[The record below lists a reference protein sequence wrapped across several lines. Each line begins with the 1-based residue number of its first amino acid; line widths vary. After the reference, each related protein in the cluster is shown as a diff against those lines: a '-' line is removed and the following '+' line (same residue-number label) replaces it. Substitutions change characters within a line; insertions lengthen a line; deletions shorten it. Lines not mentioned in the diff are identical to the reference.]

1 MYLYNTLTRRK
12 EEFEPS
18 QSGHVRMY
26 HCGPTVYDHA
36 HIGNFRAFVFADIL
50 RRYFEFRGYRVTQVM
65 NITDVGHMT
74 TDADEGEDKLE
85 VAAKREKKDP
95 WSIARFYEAS
105 FFEDLDALRIKRAH
119 HYPRATEHISEMV
132 SLIQK
137 LLDKGYA
144 YVASDG
150 VYFDVRKFP
159 GYGKLSG
166 NTVEHLMAGARVE
179 VNPNKRNPW
188 DFALWKFD
196 PKHIMQ
202 WDAPWGR
209 GFPGWHIECSAMSMK
224 YLGETFDIHTGGED
238 GIFPHHE
245 CEIAQSEAATGKPF
259 VRFWLHVRFLLVEG
273 QKMSKSL
280 GNFYTVKDI
289 LKKGY
294 SGRVLRYVLMST
306 HYRKNLN
313 FTFEGLDAA
322 RSAIERMENFITS
335 MRETTAIK
343 DDPQVDTALAEGEA
357 SFVGAMDDD
366 IEISAALAAV
376 FEMIRK
382 LNRAR
387 PSQKQ
392 GQKAIELMRR
402 FDSVLAVLD
411 WDRTEPKIP
420 EEVWELVRKRQEAR
434 KAKDYAKAD
443 ALREQ
448 AKKMGWIIEDTPK
461 GPRVKP
467 LNK

>member
-1 MYLYNTLTRRK
+1 MRLYNTLTRRK
-12 EEFEPS
+12 EEFVPLEEN
-18 QSGHVRMY
+18 HVRMY

-85 VAAKREKKDP
+85 VAAKRERKDP
-95 WSIARFYEAS
+95 YSIARFYEAS
-105 FFEDLDALRIKRAH
+105 FFEDVDALRIRRAH
-119 HYPRATEHISEMV
+119 HYPRATEHIPEMIA
-132 SLIQK
+132 LIEK
-137 LLDKGYA
+137 LLKKGYA
-144 YVASDG
+144 YKAADG
-150 VYFDVRKFP
+150 VYFDVTKFE

-166 NTVEHLMAGARVE
+166 NTVERLMAGARVA
-179 VNPNKRNPW
+179 VNPNKRNPY

-196 PKHIMQ
+196 PKHLMQ

-259 VRFWLHVRFLLVEG
+259 VRFWLHVRFLLVDG

-322 RSAIERMENFITS
+322 KAAIERMENFVLS
-335 MRETTAIK
+335 MQDVAGAS
-343 DDPQVDTALAEGEA
+343 DDPAVDEALKKAEKD
-357 SFVGAMDDD
+357 FVEAMDDD
-366 IEISAALAAV
+366 IEISAALAAI
-376 FEMIRK
+376 FEMIRAV
-382 LNRAR
+382 NRAR

-392 GQKAIELMRR
+392 AQKAIRLMHR
-402 FDSVLAVLD
+402 FDEVLGVLD
-411 WDRTEPKIP
+411 VERKKEVP
-420 EEVWELVRKRQEAR
+420 EEVLELVRRRHEAR
-434 KAKDYAKAD
+434 KAKDYATAD
-443 ALREQ
+443 AIREQ
-448 AKKMGWIIEDTPK
+448 VRKLGYLIEDTPK

-467 LNK
+467 LSD

>member
-1 MYLYNTLTRRK
+1 
-12 EEFEPS
+12 
-18 QSGHVRMY
+18 
-26 HCGPTVYDHA
+26 
-36 HIGNFRAFVFADIL
+36 
-50 RRYFEFRGYRVTQVM
+50 QVM

-85 VAAKREKKDP
+85 VAAKRERKDP
-95 WSIARFYEAS
+95 YSIARFYEAS
-105 FFEDLDALRIKRAH
+105 FFEDVDALRIRRAH
-119 HYPRATEHISEMV
+119 HYPRATEHIPEMIA
-132 SLIQK
+132 LIEK
-137 LLDKGYA
+137 LLKKGYA
-144 YVASDG
+144 YKAADG
-150 VYFDVRKFP
+150 VYFDVTKFE

-166 NTVEHLMAGARVE
+166 NTLERLMAGARVA
-179 VNPNKRNPW
+179 VNPNKRNPY

-196 PKHIMQ
+196 PKHLMQ

-259 VRFWLHVRFLLVEG
+259 VRFWLHVRFLLVDG

-322 RSAIERMENFITS
+322 KAAIERMENFVLS
-335 MRETTAIK
+335 MQDVAGAS
-343 DDPQVDTALAEGEA
+343 DDPAVDEALKKAEKD
-357 SFVGAMDDD
+357 FVEAMDDD
-366 IEISAALAAV
+366 IEISAALAAI
-376 FEMIRK
+376 FEMIRAV
-382 LNRAR
+382 NRAR

-392 GQKAIELMRR
+392 AQKAIRLMHR
-402 FDSVLAVLD
+402 FDEVLGVLD
-411 WDRTEPKIP
+411 VERKKEVP
-420 EEVWELVRKRQEAR
+420 EEVLELVRRRHEAR
-434 KAKDYAKAD
+434 KAKDYATAD
-443 ALREQ
+443 AIREQ
-448 AKKMGWIIEDTPK
+448 VRKLGYLIEDTPK

-467 LNK
+467 LSD

>member
-1 MYLYNTLTRRK
+1 MRLYNTLTRRK
-12 EEFEPS
+12 EEFVPLEEN
-18 QSGHVRMY
+18 HVRMY

-85 VAAKREKKDP
+85 VAAKRQRKDP
-95 WSIARFYEAS
+95 YSIARFYEAS
-105 FFEDLDALRIKRAH
+105 FFEDVDALRIRRAH
-119 HYPRATEHISEMV
+119 HYPRATEHIPEMIA
-132 SLIQK
+132 LIEK
-137 LLDKGYA
+137 LLKKGYA
-144 YVASDG
+144 YKAADG
-150 VYFDVRKFP
+150 VYFDVTKFE

-166 NTVEHLMAGARVE
+166 NTVERLMAGARVA
-179 VNPNKRNPW
+179 VNPNKRNPY

-196 PKHIMQ
+196 PKHLMQ

-209 GFPGWHIECSAMSMK
+209 GFPGWHIECSAMSVK

-259 VRFWLHVRFLLVEG
+259 VRFWLHVRFLLVDG

-322 RSAIERMENFITS
+322 KAAIERMENFVLS
-335 MRETTAIK
+335 MQDVAGAS
-343 DDPQVDTALAEGEA
+343 DDPAVDEALKKAEKD
-357 SFVGAMDDD
+357 FVEAMDDD

-376 FEMIRK
+376 FEMIRAV
-382 LNRAR
+382 NRAS

-392 GQKAIELMRR
+392 AQRAIRLMHR
-402 FDSVLAVLD
+402 FDEVLAVLD
-411 WDRTEPKIP
+411 VERKKEVP
-420 EEVWELVRKRQEAR
+420 EEVLELVRRRQEAR
-434 KAKDYAKAD
+434 KAKDYATAD
-443 ALREQ
+443 AIREQ
-448 AKKMGWIIEDTPK
+448 VRKLGYLIEDTPK

-467 LNK
+467 LSD

>member
-1 MYLYNTLTRRK
+1 MRLYNTLTRKK
-12 EEFEPS
+12 EEFSPLEEN
-18 QSGHVRMY
+18 HIRMY

-85 VAAKREKKDP
+85 VAAKRERKDP
-95 WSIARFYEAS
+95 YSIARFYEAS
-105 FFEDLDALRIKRAH
+105 FFEDIDALRIKRAH
-119 HYPRATEHISEMV
+119 HYPRATEHIPEMIA
-132 SLIQK
+132 LIER
-137 LLDKGYA
+137 LLEKGYA
-144 YVASDG
+144 YKAADG
-150 VYFDVRKFP
+150 VYFDVTKFE

-166 NTVEHLMAGARVE
+166 NTVERLMAGARVA
-179 VNPNKRNPW
+179 VNPNKRNPY

-196 PKHIMQ
+196 PKHLMQ

-259 VRFWLHVRFLLVEG
+259 VRFWLHVRFLLVDG

-289 LKKGY
+289 LNKGF
-294 SGRVLRYVLMST
+294 SGRVLRYALMST

-313 FTFEGLDAA
+313 FTFEGLEAA
-322 RSAIERMENFITS
+322 KAAIERMENFVLSMQDVAGTS
-335 MRETTAIK
+335 
-343 DDPQVDTALAEGEA
+343 DDPAVDEALKKAEDD
-357 SFVGAMDDD
+357 FVEAMDDD

-376 FEMIRK
+376 FEMIRAV
-382 LNRAR
+382 NRAN

-392 GQKAIELMRR
+392 AQKAIKLMHR
-402 FDSVLAVLD
+402 FDEVLGVLD
-411 WDRTEPKIP
+411 VERKKEVP
-420 EEVWELVRKRQEAR
+420 EEVLELVRKRQEAR
-434 KAKDYAKAD
+434 KAKDYATAD
-443 ALREQ
+443 AIRQQVQKL
-448 AKKMGWIIEDTPK
+448 GYLIEDTPT

-467 LNK
+467 LSD

>member
-1 MYLYNTLTRRK
+1 MRLYNTLTRRK
-12 EEFEPS
+12 EEFVPLEEN
-18 QSGHVRMY
+18 HVRMY

-85 VAAKREKKDP
+85 VAAKRERKDP
-95 WSIARFYEAS
+95 YSIARFYEAS
-105 FFEDLDALRIKRAH
+105 FFEDVDALRIRRAH
-119 HYPRATEHISEMV
+119 HYPRATEHIPEMIA
-132 SLIQK
+132 LIEK
-137 LLDKGYA
+137 LLKKGYA
-144 YVASDG
+144 YKAADG
-150 VYFDVRKFP
+150 VYFDVTKFE

-166 NTVEHLMAGARVE
+166 NTLERLMAGARVA
-179 VNPNKRNPW
+179 VNPNKRNPY

-196 PKHIMQ
+196 PKHLMQ

-259 VRFWLHVRFLLVEG
+259 VRFWLHVRFLLVDG

-322 RSAIERMENFITS
+322 KAAIERMENFVLS
-335 MRETTAIK
+335 MQDVAGAS
-343 DDPQVDTALAEGEA
+343 DDPAVDEALKKAEKD
-357 SFVGAMDDD
+357 FVEAMDDD
-366 IEISAALAAV
+366 IEISAALAAI
-376 FEMIRK
+376 FEMIRAV
-382 LNRAR
+382 NRAR

-392 GQKAIELMRR
+392 AQKAIRLMHR
-402 FDSVLAVLD
+402 FDEVLGVLD
-411 WDRTEPKIP
+411 VERKKEVP
-420 EEVWELVRKRQEAR
+420 EEVLELVRRRHEAR
-434 KAKDYAKAD
+434 KAKDYATAD
-443 ALREQ
+443 AIREQ
-448 AKKMGWIIEDTPK
+448 VRKLGYLIEDTPK

-467 LNK
+467 LSD